1 VISAAL
7 LLALCA
13 APAPEAKPAGKH
25 VTLIFTGD
33 DGGEIAPCG

>member
-1 VISAAL
+1 MISAAL
-7 LLALCA
+7 ALMLCA
-13 APAPEAKPAGKH
+13 APAADAKAGKH

>member
-1 VISAAL
+1 MIGAALAL
-7 LLALCA
+7 LLSA
-13 APAPEAKPAGKH
+13 APAGGKH